1 MRDTIVDGLATR
13 TPVEAKVRDV
23 KNLVDGVVLVTAEQM
38 MRAMEVPLREQHVLT
53 ELPGARARRRCCNP
67 ARTAAIAWGWSW
79 AGQQIAR
86 SAETGDRQRRAVRD
100 GDQRW
105 GALLKDA
112 AAG

>member
-53 ELPGARARRRCCNP
+53 ELPGDASTP
-67 ARTAAIAWGWSW
+67 ALLQSSTDCGDRMGLVVGGATDREKCRNG
-79 AGQQIAR
+79 R
-86 SAETGDRQRRAVRD
+86 SATQGR
-100 GDQRW
+100 
-105 GALLKDA
+105 
-112 AAG
+112 